1 MKTLDRYV
9 LRQFFRI
16 FGVCVLGVPF
26 LFIVIRFTDEI
37 DSLLQETVTGGDVFM
52 HYILQFPYHMLLAF
66 PIACLIA
73 TVFTV
78 SNMTRHFEM
87 IAAKA
92 GGISFYRVT
101 APLLIASAGLS
112 LLALG
117 LTEVIPDANQLS
129 DEMIGEDRSL
139 GARLRFVYRGNGN
152 RYYTI
157 ERLTTA
163 RGEIERLRI
172 DFEGQGYEYPPY
184 VVDAPRADWDSAAG
198 RWVVR
203 DGTLRI
209 LPERGRA
216 ETFRFAELHQRDFV
230 ETPEDLLAPPKD
242 EDNMDYAELSQ
253 YIDALERSG
262 SDTKR
267 LRVERALK
275 IAFPFACFI
284 IALFGAPLANS
295 SRQGGASVSVG
306 IALVTT
312 LLFLM
317 LTRIAE
323 ALGAGGALPPVAA
336 AWLPNAL
343 FLFAGLYFYKK
354 APT

>member
-129 DEMIGEDRSL
+129 DEMIGEDRSE
-139 GARLRFVYRGNGN
+139 GTRLRFVYRGNGN

-163 RGEIERLRI
+163 TGEIERIRI
-172 DFEGQGYEYPPY
+172 DFEGSGYDHPPY
-184 VVDAPRADWDSAAG
+184 AVDAPRAEWDGAAG
-198 RWVVR
+198 RWIVR
-203 DGTLRI
+203 DGTLRL

-216 ETFRFAELHQRDFV
+216 ISFRFAELHQRGFA

-262 SDTKR
+262 TDTKR

-317 LTRIAE
+317 ITRVAE

-343 FLFAGLYFYKK
+343 FLAAGLYLYRK